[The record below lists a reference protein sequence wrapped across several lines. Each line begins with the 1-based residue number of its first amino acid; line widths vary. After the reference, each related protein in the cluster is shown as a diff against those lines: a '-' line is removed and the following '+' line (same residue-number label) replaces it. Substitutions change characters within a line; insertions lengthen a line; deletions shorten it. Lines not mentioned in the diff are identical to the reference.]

1 MYTEKQ
7 DGEPVTHV
15 SEVEAK
21 GGSRSRVT
29 RNILVVSLGLIVILF
44 IVTVGFG
51 FFETG
56 QTGADSVND
65 GNATTASGQMT
76 GTR

>member
-21 GGSRSRVT
+21 GGSRTRVT
-29 RNILVVSLGLIVILF
+29 RNILVISLALIVLLF

-51 FFETG
+51 FLKTG
-56 QTGADSVND
+56 QTGADGVNGD
-65 GNATTASGQMT
+65 NAAQMS
-76 GTR
+76 RP